1 MRPTD
6 DGMSPTTIRRS
17 PRAPP
22 TGRTHAKTRAR
33 TTPDPTRNR
42 NRNQTRIRP
51 GDPTKR
57 TGRDARP
64 PTRACAAPG
73 SGSSPDCSRACPA
86 SSANPG
92 APADRGRHARRPAHA
107 ADENEKRRQR
117 KGKREKEQKRKTRYD
132 TIPSAIGKEKR
143 QDTDTQEH
151 TRRTPH
157 HNRNHTTKQH
167 HIKGRDRFSL
177 QKTGFRHGFRA
188 RTPGFPLHAGRI
200 PDPQGTMEGEG
211 V

>member
-6 DGMSPTTIRRS
+6 DGMSSTTIRRS

-33 TTPDPTRNR
+33 ATPDPTRNR

-107 ADENEKRRQR
+107 ADENEK
-117 KGKREKEQKRKTRYD
+117 KETKKRKKRKRAKEEN
-132 TIPSAIGKEKR
+132 TIRHHPISHRKR
-143 QDTDTQEH
+143 KKTGHRHPGTHATDT
-151 TRRTPH
+151 TPRRKPH
-157 HNRNHTTKQH
+157 H
-167 HIKGRDRFSL
+167 
-177 QKTGFRHGFRA
+177 KTASH
-188 RTPGFPLHAGRI
+188 
-200 PDPQGTMEGEG
+200 QGEG
-211 V
+211 SFFLAKNRVSGAHSRPP